1 MRGNMKKTNLIL
13 AASAVCLV
21 LSATINTASAYFTTY
36 AEAKG
41 GYTIELGDNTRI
53 NENFSGWVKYVT
65 ITSAEDSEPVYVR
78 ARAFSGSQYPLEYSG
93 DGWSIGSDGF
103 YYYDNIL
110 SASESTNDLLVQI
123 SGVPV
128 NADSDSSFNVIVVYE
143 STPVLYKE
151 DGTPYA
157 DWNVKVDTASVVSPM
172 QEMSDS
178 ADGVIEI
185 TASEN
190 VTETSAEGGIINE

>member
-1 MRGNMKKTNLIL
+1 MKKTNLIL

-41 GYTIELGDNTRI
+41 GYTIELGDKTRI

-93 DGWSIGSDGF
+93 DGWSLGNDG
-103 YYYDNIL
+103 YYYYGDIL
-110 SASESTNDLLVQI
+110 SASESTSDLLVQI

-128 NADSDSSFNVIVVYE
+128 NADNDTSFNVIVVYE

-157 DWNVKVDTASVVSPM
+157 DWNAKVDTASVVSPM
-172 QEMSDS
+172 QEVSGG
-178 ADGVIEI
+178 ADGIIEI
-185 TASEN
+185 TGSEN
-190 VTETSAEGGIINE
+190 VTENSAEGGVVNE